1 MYLINV
7 KLKNQTLAYSTCDGN
22 GTLTVDERGIVSTNE
37 TAIVT
42 ILKVVGFVEI
52 DIKEDDKE
60 DIKEDVIKEDI
71 EEEIKPEV
79 KFRRRKK

>member
-52 DIKEDDKE
+52 DIKED
-60 DIKEDVIKEDI
+60 IKEDVIKEDI